1 VARENAKINKIG
13 ALVTALHS
21 NGFSDARIRDAGYY
35 DIVCA
40 NILARPLRKMAYELV
55 NTLSEDGVVI
65 LSGLLA
71 HQEQFVLSAYRDVG
85 LTLLNRFKVENWT
98 TLVVG

>member
-1 VARENAKINKIG
+1 
-13 ALVTALHS
+13 
-21 NGFSDARIRDAGYY
+21 
-35 DIVCA
+35 
-40 NILARPLRKMAYELV
+40 
-55 NTLSEDGVVI
+55 VV